1 MHILSNHEAKART
14 PKRSMECQN
23 MAEIHKLLSG
33 QEAAEILGISEQ
45 TLRIQ
50 RIKGGGVKFV
60 KVGRLV
66 RYRQSDIDAYLDAR
80 TFENT
85 SQMGV

>member
-1 MHILSNHEAKART
+1 
-14 PKRSMECQN
+14 
-23 MAEIHKLLSG
+23 MAEIEKLLTG
-33 QEAAEILGISEQ
+33 QEAADFLQISEQ

-50 RIKGGGVKFV
+50 RIKGSGAKYV

-66 RYRQSDIDAYLDAR
+66 RYRQSDLETYLNAR

-85 SQMGV
+85 SQMGA

>member
-1 MHILSNHEAKART
+1 MFICLGEAKMGL
-14 PKRSMECQN
+14 SE
-23 MAEIHKLLSG
+23 KLLTG
-33 QEAAEILGISEQ
+33 REAADFLQISEQ

-50 RIKGGGVKFV
+50 RIKGSGLKYV

-66 RYRQSDIDAYLDAR
+66 RYRQSDLETYLNAR

-85 SQMGV
+85 SQMGA

>member
-1 MHILSNHEAKART
+1 MGLSE
-14 PKRSMECQN
+14 
-23 MAEIHKLLSG
+23 KLLTG
-33 QEAAEILGISEQ
+33 REAADFLQISEQ

-50 RIKGGGVKFV
+50 RIKGSGLKYV

-66 RYRQSDIDAYLDAR
+66 RYRQSDLETYLNAR

-85 SQMGV
+85 SQMGA

>member
-1 MHILSNHEAKART
+1 
-14 PKRSMECQN
+14 
-23 MAEIHKLLSG
+23 MAEIEKLLTG
-33 QEAAEILGISEQ
+33 REAADFLQISEQ

-50 RIKGGGVKFV
+50 RIKGGGAKYV

-66 RYRQSDIDAYLDAR
+66 RYRQSDLETYLNAR

-85 SQMGV
+85 SQMGA

>member
-1 MHILSNHEAKART
+1 
-14 PKRSMECQN
+14 
-23 MAEIHKLLSG
+23 MAEIEKLLTG
-33 QEAAEILGISEQ
+33 REAAEILKLSEQ

-50 RIKGGGVKFV
+50 RIKGSGAKYV

-66 RYRQSDIDAYLDAR
+66 RYRQSDLEAYLDAR

-85 SQMGV
+85 SQMGA